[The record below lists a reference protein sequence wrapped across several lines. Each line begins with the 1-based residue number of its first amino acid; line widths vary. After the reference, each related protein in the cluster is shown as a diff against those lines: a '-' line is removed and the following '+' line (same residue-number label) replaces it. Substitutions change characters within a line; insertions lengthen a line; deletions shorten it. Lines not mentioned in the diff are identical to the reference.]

1 MDYKTLTTETYNRS
15 AKELSEHFKGIGDRT
30 QDVKL
35 ALSLAKM
42 DTGKEARVLE
52 IGCGDGRDAPEII
65 KRVKWY
71 QGIDLSV
78 ELLKLA
84 RAKSP
89 TANFVLADALVFD
102 YPSGLDVVFAFA
114 SLLHVNKNDFKSVCL
129 KVRRAL
135 RVGGIFFVS
144 LKERENYA
152 REIKAESYG
161 KRVFYYY
168 TTVLV
173 KNLAGN
179 GFETAHEERYVIG
192 HPLRFNIALR
202 KT

>member
-1 MDYKTLTTETYNRS
+1 M
-15 AKELSEHFKGIGDRT
+15 I
-30 QDVKL
+30 
-35 ALSLAKM
+35 
-42 DTGKEARVLE
+42 
-52 IGCGDGRDAPEII
+52 
-65 KRVKWY
+65 
-71 QGIDLSV
+71 
-78 ELLKLA
+78 
-84 RAKSP
+84 SP
-89 TANFVLADALVFD
+89 
-102 YPSGLDVVFAFA
+102 PSFFAFA

-192 HPLRFNIALR
+192 HTLWFNIALR